1 MKIKFE
7 YIKDL
12 PPPRLGDGLIDLE
25 KPLFEKVEGELEIEE
40 FIEQILSEGKVRELV
55 INVAL

>member
-25 KPLFEKVEGELEIEE
+25 KPLFERVNGELEIEE

-55 INVAL
+55 INVST

>member
-12 PPPRLGDGLIDLE
+12 PPPRLGDGLIDFE
-25 KPLFEKVEGELEIEE
+25 KPLFEKIEGELEIER
-40 FIEQILSEGKVRELV
+40 FIEQILSERKIRELV
-55 INVAL
+55 INVAT

>member
-7 YIKDL
+7 YLKDS
-12 PPPRLGDGLIDLE
+12 PPPRLGDGLIDFE
-25 KPLFEKVEGELEIEE
+25 KPLFEEVKGELEVEE

-55 INVAL
+55 INVST